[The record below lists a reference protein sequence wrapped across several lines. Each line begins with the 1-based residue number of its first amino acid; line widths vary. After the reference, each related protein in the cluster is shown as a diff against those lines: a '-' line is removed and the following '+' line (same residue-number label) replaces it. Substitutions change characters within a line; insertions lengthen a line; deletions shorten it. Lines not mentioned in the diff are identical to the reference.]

1 MRVRSLM
8 PRTPIALKFKMC
20 WFPDEASYRAE
31 KSVVSRYRFTSSYAC
46 LMTSRASQ
54 EYSAPGSCWKTKIY
68 LYLFCIYINNNNI

>member
-8 PRTPIALKFKMC
+8 PRTPTALKFKMC

-31 KSVVSRYRFTSSYAC
+31 KSVVSRYKFTSSYAC

-54 EYSAPGSCWKTKIY
+54 EYSAPRFVLEDKDLSLFILH
-68 LYLFCIYINNNNI
+68 LYQL